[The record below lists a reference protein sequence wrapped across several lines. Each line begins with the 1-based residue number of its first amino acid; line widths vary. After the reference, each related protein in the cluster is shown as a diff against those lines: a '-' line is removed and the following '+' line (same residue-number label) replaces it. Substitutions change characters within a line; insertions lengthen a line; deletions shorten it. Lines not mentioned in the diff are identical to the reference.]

1 MKRKKWYK
9 NQKIIIPMFIVLGL
23 FIIIGTSYALWQ
35 ITLQQTDTNVITTGC
50 LKLTLTEETAAIN
63 LAGVSPTSDED
74 GKKLTPYTFTI
85 ENTCTTD
92 TNYVINLETTST
104 GDKILADNY
113 VKAQLISDTNQL
125 FLDKLLEKHINEEK
139 VITDATSAYKL
150 YQGTLGNKEKKQF
163 SLRLWLDEDTE
174 AVDSVMNATWQG
186 KITVTGKFV
195 QNSNLAKLQAVSS
208 EYTEVIWNYA
218 GSTTKIVFENTI
230 HEIEGAIDSFN
241 IASDKTDNAKKIM
254 AYVVMNTDDAATLTI
269 YIQGNGGVRA
279 NEDSS
284 FWFAGFS
291 ALTTI
296 EGLEYFNTSNTTNM
310 EGMFSECS
318 SLTSLNLNSF
328 DTSQVIS
335 MSSMFYN
342 CSSLVSLDLSSFNAG
357 RVTDMSGMFSDCS
370 SLTSLDLSNFD
381 TSKVTSM
388 GAMFEGCSS
397 LTSLDLSNFDTSKV
411 TRMDTMFYNC
421 NSLTSLNL
429 SSFNTEQVTT
439 MDGMFLIC
447 SSLTNLDINS
457 FDTSQ
462 VINMSQMFQGCS
474 RLTSLDL
481 SNFDTSKVTSMDVMF
496 RECSSLTSLD
506 LSNFDT
512 SKVTSMNSMFSG
524 CSRLTSLDL
533 SNFNTSEVTDMGGM
547 FSECSSLT
555 SLDLS
560 SFNTEQVTDMSGMF
574 LICSSLTNLDINSFD
589 TSQVIN
595 MSQMFEG
602 CSVLLTTITISNPN
616 TTSYSSMFLSAATT
630 DGASIK
636 VNCTSETND
645 LVDKMIKT
653 KSSNSNVVKGE
664 LIS

>member
-1 MKRKKWYK
+1 MKKEKWYK

-50 LKLTLTEETAAIN
+50 LKLTLTEETDAIN
-63 LAGVSPTSDED
+63 LASVSPTSDED

-113 VKAQLISDTNQL
+113 VKAHLISNTDQL

-150 YQGTLGNKEKKQF
+150 YQGTLENKEKKQF

-310 EGMFSECS
+310 EGMFNGCT
-318 SLTSLNLNSF
+318 SLT
-328 DTSQVIS
+328 
-335 MSSMFYN
+335 
-342 CSSLVSLDLSSFNAG
+342 SLDLSSFDTSK
-357 RVTDMSGMFSDCS
+357 VTRMGGMFAVCK

-381 TSKVTSM
+381 THQVTDM
-388 GAMFEGCSS
+388 THMFALCFNLINLNLNSF
-397 LTSLDLSNFDTSKV
+397 NTSKV
-411 TRMDTMFYNC
+411 
-421 NSLTSLNL
+421 
-429 SSFNTEQVTT
+429 E
-439 MDGMFLIC
+439 
-447 SSLTNLDINS
+447 
-457 FDTSQ
+457 
-462 VINMSQMFQGCS
+462 
-474 RLTSLDL
+474 
-481 SNFDTSKVTSMDVMF
+481 SMRD
-496 RECSSLTSLD
+496 
-506 LSNFDT
+506 
-512 SKVTSMNSMFSG
+512 
-524 CSRLTSLDL
+524 
-533 SNFNTSEVTDMGGM
+533 M

-555 SLDLS
+555 SLNLS
-560 SFNTEQVTDMSGMF
+560 NFDTNNVTDMSGMF
-574 LICSSLTNLDINSFD
+574 YKCSNLNILTLNNSYMSNTRQTVSGMFYDCNKIKTTLNVTAIVLEMDYMFNENTAILDNSLITINYTTETESIVDKIINSKD
-589 TSQVIN
+589 SK
-595 MSQMFEG
+595 
-602 CSVLLTTITISNPN
+602 SNI
-616 TTSYSSMFLSAATT
+616 L
-630 DGASIK
+630 
-636 VNCTSETND
+636 
-645 LVDKMIKT
+645 
-653 KSSNSNVVKGE
+653 KGT
-664 LIS
+664 LIP